1 MTAQMVRQTMFANG
15 EVDVITWKRTDN
27 PEAYMSAAQSMLNVE
42 TGTTGLAKKRRG
54 TESLIDVTSA
64 YPVLDTSTLYE
75 FIDQNGIPYIILAYN
90 LAFNIYK
97 VNDDGSLSFYQTVVT
112 PYGGNELFFID
123 YTLDNDVLILT
134 HPNYPAARLYITTY
148 IPNATFAYQVISIS
162 PLPSFDFNDVNYNSA
177 TVSGFVGTG
186 VVGTVFTLTFSVA
199 FAANTALAQAWV
211 GGQIVAAGTNVNS
224 PLGYLIISSVTVAGA
239 TTTFS
244 GVVRI
249 ALNSPFSTNG
259 DQYSVRKPAFLT
271 SADTFNRGY
280 PSKCLFY
287 QNRLWLANTPLLPT
301 TIFSSKI
308 NAPSNFDLGVGADTD
323 GISYTIGLTN
333 AGEILWLNGGKQLE
347 MYTTNYELVCPQ
359 DQAVGL
365 TPGSFSI
372 RQQSS
377 YGSSEFIKPITYIN
391 DSYYVTRSENSIINF
406 HFEGVG
412 LAYSSSNVSAL
423 SSHLVKRPIS
433 RAIQKGTRS
442 SQDNNLYFLNDDS
455 SITSFQFSSESK
467 LAALS
472 PIKFQFDEEGFPI
485 IDVIDIVTVNN
496 EIYLL
501 KKYVL
506 SSTFFIERF
515 DENIKIDS
523 YIQQS
528 MDTTGLVTGLS
539 QLEGYNVQVIFDNQD
554 YGQYEVVGGQ
564 IIVNN
569 PNHYSG
575 TVFVGLLYPVDIKPM
590 YLFAGANA
598 TYNFKQISNIFVDYF
613 ESLDFYVNGTLVN
626 FQNFVDIQNGIPL
639 EPQTG
644 TAIMRPVNGY
654 DRFQTFSITQ
664 NSPFD
669 LQILSISYQIGSHI
683 I

>member
-1 MTAQMVRQTMFANG
+1 MTTSMVRQTMFANG

-27 PEAYMSAAQSMLNVE
+27 ADAYMSAAQSMLNAE

-54 TESLIDVTSA
+54 TISLFDVTNVD
-64 YPVLDTSTLYE
+64 PQIDNSTLYE
-75 FIDQNGIPYIILAYN
+75 FIDQNGVPYIILAYN
-90 LAFNIYK
+90 LAFNIYQIQ
-97 VNDDGSLSFYQTVVT
+97 DDGSVIFYQTVVT
-112 PYGGNELFFID
+112 PYARNELFFID

-134 HPNYPAARLYITTY
+134 HPVHPVARLYITTY
-148 IPNATFAYQVISIS
+148 TPSATFAYQVISIS
-162 PLPSFDFNDVNYNSA
+162 PLPSFDFNDVNYNA
-177 TVSGFVGTG
+177 YTVSVSGTGAVGTSI
-186 VVGTVFTLTFSVA
+186 TITFSGTFGGSA
-199 FAANTALAQAWV
+199 AQAWI

-224 PLGYLIISSVTVAGA
+224 PLGYMIISSVVDG
-239 TTTFS
+239 
-244 GVVRI
+244 GVTAAFTGTVRI
-249 ALNSPFSTNG
+249 AMNSPFSTNG
-259 DQYSVRKPAFLT
+259 DQYSVRKPAFLAG
-271 SADTFNRGY
+271 ADTFNRGY

-301 TIFSSKI
+301 TVFSSKI
-308 NAPSNFDLGVGADTD
+308 NAPSNFDIGVGSDTD

-365 TPGSFSI
+365 TAGSFSI

-377 YGSSEFIKPITYIN
+377 YGSSSFIKPITYIN

-412 LAYSSSNVSAL
+412 LAYSSNNVSAL
-423 SSHLVKRPIS
+423 STHLVFKPVS
-433 RAIQKGTRS
+433 RAIQKGTAI
-442 SQDNNLYFLNDDS
+442 SQDNLLYFLNS
-455 SITSFQFSSESK
+455 NVSMTSFQFSNESK

-472 PIKFQFDEEGFPI
+472 PIKFQFDEEGFPLV
-485 IDVIDIVTVNN
+485 DVIDIVTVNN

-501 KKYVL
+501 KKLLLTQGV
-506 SSTFFIERF
+506 FIEKF
-515 DENIKIDS
+515 TDDFKIDS
-523 YIQQS
+523 YIQGV
-528 MDTTGLVTGLS
+528 MDSTGLVTGLG
-539 QLEGYNVQVIFDNQD
+539 QFEGYTVQVIFDNQD
-554 YGQYEVVGGQ
+554 YGEYLVTGGQ

-575 TVFVGLLYPVDIKPM
+575 TVYVGLLYPLEIRPM

-598 TYNFKQISNIFVDYF
+598 TYNFKQITNIFVDYYN
-613 ESLDFYVNGTLVN
+613 SLDFYVNGTLVN
-626 FQNFVDIQNGIPL
+626 FQNFIEIQNSIPL
-639 EPQTG
+639 APQTG
-644 TAIMRPVNGY
+644 TAIMRPVNGW
-654 DRFQTFSITQ
+654 DRFQTFNITQ

-669 LQILSISYQIGSHI
+669 CQILSISYQIDAHI